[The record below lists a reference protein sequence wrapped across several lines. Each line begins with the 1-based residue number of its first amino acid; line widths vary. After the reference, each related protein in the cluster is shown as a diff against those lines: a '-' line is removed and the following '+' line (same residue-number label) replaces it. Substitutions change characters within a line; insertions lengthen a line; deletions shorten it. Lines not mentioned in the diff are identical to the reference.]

1 MSEKFEP
8 YMSEEADLPLSQEER
23 IEIANIAN
31 GQADVTHDGGQRSP
45 TWTPLLIDVEEYERE
60 NPYIR

>member
-1 MSEKFEP
+1 
-8 YMSEEADLPLSQEER
+8 MSEEADLPLSQEER